1 MQIFFVKIAL
11 PRARAAGRAARPMVA
26 PFLIAVV
33 ALAAA
38 IGLWFDYSPAWRQL
52 WTDVVHDRN
61 AHLEAGLSL
70 ASDVTSFRVC
80 EVVRDI
86 DRARTWPPLHDL
98 ALVGIVAGFGPKY
111 AVLPGLLSY
120 IVLAVLAFLL
130 TRRLAG
136 PVGGAVAACLCLA
149 SPAVRAFATDVMLE
163 GPGAAAT
170 LGVLYAAVRA
180 RDDDTPGSWTG
191 LAIALSAAFF
201 IKYNYWLLLVIPLAP
216 IMLPGALCRLDR
228 GEAGWAQFVRGW
240 WRQPFAIVTL
250 ALFALAAGLRGTS
263 VSPTLALTAAW
274 WSLCLQTL
282 VWLRTTPGRLL
293 ASDPRL
299 GPIVKWHVTPMAL
312 WLAWPGKLSS
322 FLWFLWPGSNS
333 GEFPTTDRLGG
344 FTYYARVVATDYHSS
359 VVTACVVAGLALL
372 AVFAPNRRAGILGVA
387 AFLLVAILLTAPHP
401 NRKSRFVHSWLPAAW
416 VLAGCGVGV
425 LARSQWKPWG
435 VGFASLIVATQLPA
449 LTARA
454 SAPDAGVRRDR
465 PSALE
470 LTDSYLPHLADARK
484 VAVLSNVPLKFLA
497 RWTYQDLYD
506 RPGRML
512 TEVPGFDA
520 TRIADGNHHA
530 MSAWLTTTPIDT
542 IVLIELPA
550 TSPWYVPVPGCAGLE
565 QIGPILRSVSGWKM
579 TFREELS
586 NRGGAT
592 VSVWKREQR

>member
-1 MQIFFVKIAL
+1 
-11 PRARAAGRAARPMVA
+11 MVA
-26 PFLIAVV
+26 PAVVAIV

-38 IGLWFDYSPAWRQL
+38 LGLWFDYSPAWRQL

-70 ASDVTSFRVC
+70 ASDVTHARFG
-80 EVVRDI
+80 EIVRDI

-98 ALVGIVAGFGPKY
+98 VLVGLVAGLGPKY

-120 IVLAVLAFLL
+120 VALAVLAFLL

-170 LGVLYAAVRA
+170 LGALYAAVRA
-180 RDDDTPGSWTG
+180 RDDDTPGAWTG
-191 LAIALSAAFF
+191 FAIALSAAFF
-201 IKYNYWLLLVIPLAP
+201 IKYNYWLLLVIPLTP
-216 IMLPGALCRLDR
+216 IMLPGALRRLDR

-240 WRQPFAIVTL
+240 WRQPFVIVTL

-282 VWLRTTPGRLL
+282 VWLRSPAGQLVLT
-293 ASDPRL
+293 DPRL
-299 GPIVKWHVTPMAL
+299 GPMVKWHVTPLAV

-322 FLWFLWPGSNS
+322 LLWFLWPGSNS
-333 GEFPTTDRLGG
+333 GEFPATDRLGG
-344 FTYYARVVATDYHSS
+344 FVYYAQAIATDYHSS
-359 VVTACVVAGLALL
+359 VIIACVVAGLALL
-372 AVFAPNRRAGILGVA
+372 ALAVPNKRVGILWVA
-387 AFLLVAILLTAPHP
+387 AFLVVAILLTAPHP

-425 LARSQWKPWG
+425 LAQSRWKPWG
-435 VGFASLIVATQLPA
+435 VGLASLIVATQLPA

-454 SAPDAGVRRDR
+454 SAPDAGPRRDR
-465 PSALE
+465 PTALE
-470 LTDSYLPHLADARK
+470 LTEVYLPQLADARQ

-497 RWTYQDLYD
+497 RWTYQDRYG

-520 TRIADGNHHA
+520 TKVTDSNSSA
-530 MSAWLTTTPIDT
+530 MSSWLATTPIDT
-542 IVLIELPA
+542 IVLVELPA
-550 TSPWYVPVPGCAGLE
+550 TSPWYVPVPGCSGLE
-565 QIGPILRSVSGWKM
+565 QLGPILQSASGWIL
-579 TFREELS
+579 TYREELS
-586 NRGGAT
+586 DRGGST
-592 VSVWKREQR
+592 VSVWKRERR